1 MRKVTAAFAPKFN
14 LDGEMAGVLQLSSS
28 GQDAAAL
35 WRNVE
40 ADIDLTMT
48 NGVLQG
54 IDLGEVVRRG
64 PGSVVR
70 GGGTKFD
77 RLTGQLTVS
86 SRQIS
91 GRSMQLDAGMV
102 VANGQF
108 TAMPDLR
115 VDAALTVTMQT
126 SVAIQRLP
134 VRVSGTLPDL
144 STMGRR

>member
-1 MRKVTAAFAPKFN
+1 
-14 LDGEMAGVLQLSSS
+14 
-28 GQDAAAL
+28 
-35 WRNVE
+35 
-40 ADIDLTMT
+40 
-48 NGVLQG
+48 
-54 IDLGEVVRRG
+54 
-64 PGSVVR
+64 VR